1 MHHSLYLLIPFAL
14 AATRGLAIG
23 IVPPDLQRAAMPAET
38 EYRIL
43 LGVAATLTL
52 LLVVASVMTTHPE
65 IGALVAE
72 YNRF

>member
-23 IVPPDLQRAAMPAET
+23 IVPPELQRSAMPTER

-43 LGVAATLTL
+43 VGAAATLAL
-52 LLVVASVMTTHPE
+52 LLAVASLMTTHPE